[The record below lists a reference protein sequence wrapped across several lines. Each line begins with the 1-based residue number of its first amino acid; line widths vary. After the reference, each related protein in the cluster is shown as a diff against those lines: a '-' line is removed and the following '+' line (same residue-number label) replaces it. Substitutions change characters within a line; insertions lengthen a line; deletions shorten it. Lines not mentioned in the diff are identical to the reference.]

1 MKITET
7 KSDLPNTCPIKEVMG
22 VFIPNIN
29 VNLPNRNGFIYT
41 LIGSGGS
48 GKTSLLLSM
57 FKSSRF
63 YRCKFDNIYL
73 FTPQSSFL
81 SVEKHPFSN
90 HDKVYHELT
99 PDTLYTIYDEL
110 IDLKQTNLENGI
122 PPEYNLVII
131 DDFANTLKD
140 IDLIKTINTML
151 IKARHLNTAFIFTL
165 QSYNLFPLVLRKQ
178 ITNMTLFKT
187 KNNKEWDVVTG
198 ELLNMTRDNAVQLF
212 DYMYDKNYNHL
223 DYDTVESKMYKNF
236 NILNIDNGT
245 K

>member
-1 MKITET
+1 MKITEIP
-7 KSDLPNTCPIKEVMG
+7 SNLPNTSPIKETMD

-29 VNLPNRNGFIYT
+29 EHLPHRNGFIYT

-57 FKSSRF
+57 FKSSKF
-63 YRCKFDNIYL
+63 YRSKFDNIYL

-90 HDKVYHELT
+90 HEKVYHELT
-99 PDTLYTIYDEL
+99 TEVLVDIYDEL
-110 IDLKQTNLENGI
+110 IDLKTNNLEDGI
-122 PPEYNLVII
+122 PTEYNLVII
-131 DDFANTLKD
+131 DDFANSLKNN
-140 IDLIKTINTML
+140 DLIKALNTML

-187 KNNKEWDVVTG
+187 KNNKEWDIVTG
-198 ELLNMTRDNAVQLF
+198 ELLNMTRDNAVELF
-212 DYMYDKNYNHL
+212 NYLYDKPYTHL
-223 DYDTVESKMYKNF
+223 DVDTVGNKLFKNF
-236 NILNIDNGT
+236 NPLQLSE
-245 K
+245 